1 MRRLQEVLR
10 RLWSDDAAAPRTA
23 IRVHRELAGL
33 ISQAQEIICTPDWF
47 HEPST
52 AVFACADQTEATVI
66 EALLRQDYDSERGE
80 DLLQSAR
87 ALAEG
92 LMAPRPNWHYSGPGP
107 VVVAL
112 RIQPTDSWREVFL
125 APGCRGLQANQLLP
139 AVKAARVG
147 VHVVAA
153 R

>member
-1 MRRLQEVLR
+1 MRRLQEILR

-66 EALLRQDYDSERGE
+66 EALLRRDYDSERGE

-87 ALAEG
+87 DLAEG
-92 LMAPRPNWHYSGPGP
+92 LMAPRPGWRYPGP
-107 VVVAL
+107 APVVLASQ
-112 RIQPTDSWREVFL
+112 IQPTDSWREVFL
-125 APGCRGLQANQLLP
+125 APGCRGLQADQLLP

-147 VHVVAA
+147 VHLVAA